1 MIGFMH
7 FTKIIL
13 LLATYEEKNAIKLE
27 KEGKAATNP
36 IYDNIQ
42 HTKM

>member
-13 LLATYEEKNAIKLE
+13 LLATYEEKKRY
-27 KEGKAATNP
+27 KTRKRRQSG
-36 IYDNIQ
+36 D
-42 HTKM
+42 

>member
-1 MIGFMH
+1 MKK
-7 FTKIIL
+7 KI
-13 LLATYEEKNAIKLE
+13 AIKLE
-27 KEGKAATNP
+27 KKGKTATNP